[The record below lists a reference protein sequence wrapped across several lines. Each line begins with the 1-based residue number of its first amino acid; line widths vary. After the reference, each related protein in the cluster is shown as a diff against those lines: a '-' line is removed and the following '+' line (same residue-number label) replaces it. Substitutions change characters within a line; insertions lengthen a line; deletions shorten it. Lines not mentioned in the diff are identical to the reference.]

1 MKNITCILCPNGCE
15 INVFEDGSII
25 GNLCKRGQEFAIE
38 EINDP
43 KRTITTTCKTIY
55 NDVPVVAVKSDKL
68 VKKDLVLKIVNE
80 INKVVIDKPLQIGDV
95 VIENV
100 LDSGTNIIICT
111 NDLKEKK

>member
-15 INVFEDGSII
+15 INVLEDGSII

-55 NDVPVVAVKSDKL
+55 IDVPVVAVKSDKL

>member
-55 NDVPVVAVKSDKL
+55 KDVPVVAVKSDKL
-68 VKKDLVLKIVNE
+68 VKKDLVLKTVNE